1 MNLIEPKKII
11 IIRCSKD
18 KIEDYRKKLL
28 SLKIMNYSS
37 YFIDNEETDIP
48 KELSLKKPID
58 SFTAYICEG
67 FKCLPPINSFE
78 ELLKE
83 FL

>member
-1 MNLIEPKKII
+1 MKIRKDIE
-11 IIRCSKD
+11 
-18 KIEDYRKKLL
+18 
-28 SLKIMNYSS
+28 
-37 YFIDNEETDIP
+37 FIDQHD
-48 KELSLKKPID
+48 ELGMWGKHGGTFCGESLKKPID